1 MATTRCGEAKR
12 RRTTNSLSTHRG
24 RLRLRKSGG
33 CKRGATGGV
42 NVAQVARHYC
52 QSTCRCRPQASGSIS
67 SAANPPRSE
76 SNHFRSRPR
85 RRQLHLPGRRQ
96 RVSGTSSRCVYIL
109 SYCSRSV
116 FLLLLLLLLQQSYSL
131 LSSSPPRPTAKPRA
145 FSPIPTPPPPI
156 VRIPS
161 PSHTAFAR
169 EKSPARD
176 HASLTTHHPHTLT
189 PTAHHV

>member
-42 NVAQVARHYC
+42 NVAQVARPP
-52 QSTCRCRPQASGSIS
+52 STCRCRPQASGSIS

-76 SNHFRSRPR
+76 SNHFRNRPR

-109 SYCSRSV
+109 SCCSRSV
-116 FLLLLLLLLQQSYSL
+116 FLLLLLLQQSDPL

-156 VRIPS
+156 V
-161 PSHTAFAR
+161 
-169 EKSPARD
+169 
-176 HASLTTHHPHTLT
+176 
-189 PTAHHV
+189 